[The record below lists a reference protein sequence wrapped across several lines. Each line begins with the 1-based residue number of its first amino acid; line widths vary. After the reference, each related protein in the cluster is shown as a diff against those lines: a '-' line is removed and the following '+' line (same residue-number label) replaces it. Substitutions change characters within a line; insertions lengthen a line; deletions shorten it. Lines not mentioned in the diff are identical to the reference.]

1 MTLHGW
7 TVTVTVAVAAGL
19 GLGGAALA
27 QAPAQAVN
35 PAGAGA
41 PGQAVNPTSMPPG
54 SQAGTAPGMN
64 PGPQA
69 PAGAP
74 RVAQGTAPDARPGDG
89 GTGGGR
95 STIETGRTTRGA
107 GAGGET
113 LASGLETGANSFT
126 ADQAAERMA
135 QAGFNDVQDLRL
147 DERGIWHGRAIREGV
162 PTGVAMDFRGNVV
175 AVR

>member
-1 MTLHGW
+1 
-7 TVTVTVAVAAGL
+7 V
-19 GLGGAALA
+19 
-27 QAPAQAVN
+27 
-35 PAGAGA
+35 
-41 PGQAVNPTSMPPG
+41 
-54 SQAGTAPGMN
+54 
-64 PGPQA
+64 
-69 PAGAP
+69 
-74 RVAQGTAPDARPGDG
+74 PDARPGTTPGRSAGDPAVQQRDG
-89 GTGGGR
+89 AAAPVTGATTPGDGATGGGR

-107 GAGGET
+107 GAEGET

-135 QAGFNDVQDLRL
+135 RAGFNDVQDLRL